1 MTLRQRL
8 YKVFYPLLMKVSRR
22 TGKGKF
28 FYNIHKTEPTE
39 SIYNFKVTLIS
50 GQELPLSNFK
60 GKKLLLVNTASNCGF
75 TNQFK
80 ELKELQKTCE
90 DKVAVIGFP
99 SNEFKEQEKFSD
111 LEIAEFC
118 QLNFGVNFPLAQKSR
133 VLIKHNQNEV
143 YKWLTQP
150 EKNGWNN
157 HQPDWNFSK
166 YLIDEKG
173 NLNAYFGPSFSPLGP
188 ELKLAIEA

>member
-28 FYNIHKTEPTE
+28 YYNVEKEAPKVP
-39 SIYNFKVTLIS
+39 IYDLKVTLNS
-50 GQELPLSNFK
+50 GQELPLSTFK
-60 GKKLLLVNTASNCGF
+60 GKKILLVNTASNCGF
-75 TNQFK
+75 TKQY
-80 ELKELQKTCE
+80 KELQELQTTCG
-90 DKVAVIGFP
+90 DKVNVIGFP
-99 SNEFKEQEKFSD
+99 SGEFKEQEYSSD
-111 LEIAEFC
+111 VDIAEFC
-118 QLNFGVNFPLAQKSR
+118 QLNYGVTFPLAQKSR

-143 YKWLTQP
+143 FNWLTQP

-166 YLIDEKG
+166 YLVDEHG
-173 NLNAYFGPSFSPLGP
+173 NLSAYFGPSFSPVGP